1 MQVILELYRL
11 FWENKQFQGE
21 MVESVKAPRNSQREI
36 IFLAAV
42 SFFLA
47 FNYFILKSIKET
59 LLVTSPDA
67 GAEAIPFVKMWFL
80 FPATLL
86 FLGVFTWLASR
97 ISLKVAVSFMI
108 VLFLSSYALFAFVLY
123 PLRESLHLHSLADSM
138 QLYLPKGW
146 MALSAMVRYWS
157 FSFFYVM
164 AECWCTMIYSVVFWG
179 YANAAIR
186 YSDAKKYYP
195 YLTLAGTTSALIA
208 GPLTMFLT
216 SDYFHQMVS
225 KQSED
230 WTVALYGLI
239 TVVLVNG
246 ILALWFFWNGCP
258 EALQDS
264 NNSQDPPLRTAF
276 INLFKSK
283 YLLALAG
290 MCLTYNLVI
299 NMTDVVWKN
308 ELVKL
313 YPDPSHYSSYLGSIM
328 IYIGLISTLLTI
340 FVTRPSL
347 EKYGWT
353 KTALLTPLIA
363 LATGG
368 VFFFAIFGAFPLEWI
383 AFLGSMHICLSSAG
397 KYTLFEPTKEMAFI
411 PLSSSDK
418 LYGKAVIDGV
428 GARLGKTSS
437 SMIYQSMLVI
447 FPTISACTP
456 YVGALLILVIMGC
469 LACVFSLGKSMT
481 EDKHLA

>member
-1 MQVILELYRL
+1 M
-11 FWENKQFQGE
+11 
-21 MVESVKAPRNSQREI
+21 
-36 IFLAAV
+36 
-42 SFFLA
+42 
-47 FNYFILKSIKET
+47 
-59 LLVTSPDA
+59 TSPDA
-67 GAEAIPFVKMWFL
+67 GAEAIPFVKMWLL

-86 FLGVFTWLASR
+86 FLGMFTWFASR
-97 ISLKVAVSFMI
+97 ISLHFAVSFMI
-108 VLFLSSYALFAFVLY
+108 ALFLSSYALFAFALY
-123 PLRESLHLHSLADSM
+123 PFREALHLQSLADSM
-138 QLYLPKGW
+138 LLYLPKGW
-146 MALSAMVRYWS
+146 MALAAVVRYWS
-157 FSFFYVM
+157 YSFFYVM

-179 YANAAIR
+179 YANALIQ

-208 GPLTMFLT
+208 GPLTMFFT
-216 SDYFHQMVS
+216 SDYFHHLVS
-225 KQSED
+225 EQSEN

-239 TVVLVNG
+239 TVVLLNG
-246 ILALWFFWNGCP
+246 ILALWFFWKGCP
-258 EALQDS
+258 EVPLSTSSSGLAE
-264 NNSQDPPLRTAF
+264 PPLRTAF
-276 INLFKSK
+276 INVFKSK

-328 IYIGLISTLLTI
+328 IYTGVVSTLLTI

-353 KTALLTPLIA
+353 KTALLTPMIA
-363 LATGG
+363 LATGS
-368 VFFFAIFGAFPLEWI
+368 VFFFAIFGAFPLEGV
-383 AFLGSMHICLSSAG
+383 AFLGSMHICLSSAC

-437 SMIYQSMLVI
+437 SMIYQSMLMI

-456 YVGALLILVIMGC
+456 YVGGLLILAILGC
-469 LACVFSLGKSMT
+469 LTCVFSLGRVINYKT
-481 EDKHLA
+481 ENILEN